1 MKTNEQI
8 AGECA
13 WCGGAL
19 NEVVHGVGSSDS
31 EPVKAA
37 EGFVEVP
44 LLRSDRSLFA
54 APIHQGSRAY
64 GEGYR
69 LIFAACSDACARRLG
84 EALANEKGRFAKC
97 AMLKPEE

>member
-19 NEVVHGVGSSDS
+19 NKTVHGVGASDS
-31 EPVKAA
+31 EPVRTG
-37 EGFVEVP
+37 EVFVEVSFM
-44 LLRSDRSLFA
+44 RSNRSLFA
-54 APIHQGSRAY
+54 ARIQPGSRAY

-69 LIFAACSDACARRLG
+69 LIFASCSDACARRLG
-84 EALANEKGRFAKC
+84 EVLANENGRFAKC